1 MASTE
6 SLPLQPNSGT
16 ASGAAK
22 DGWLFAVT
30 IFLSAFLLF
39 QVQLVVAKYLLP
51 WFGGAPAVWTT
62 SMLFF
67 QVLLLAG
74 YFYAHRVSSR
84 LSPRRQSQLQIVLI
98 GIAVLAMTVLALR
111 WGSPITPGPAWRPED
126 SAQPIRELL
135 LALTVSLGL
144 PFFLL
149 ATTSPLLQR
158 WMATRGRETGA
169 VYRLYAVSNLGSLL
183 GLVTYPFLVEP
194 NLRIMTQARVWTA
207 GFFLYALFLALC
219 AWKVRTSTAPIK
231 PLPSE
236 SPASTVSVRDRLFW
250 FGLSMCGSL
259 LLLSTTSLVSEDMGV
274 VPMIWVLPL
283 TLYLLTFI
291 LCFSGFPFY
300 RRSIFWPAMVLVLV
314 MATMGLFRGAYLSA
328 YAQIYVFCFTL
339 FVICMVCH
347 GELARNVPRVQH
359 LTNFYLIIA
368 AGGAAGG
375 IFTGL
380 IAPLVFKGFWEYHIA
395 LILSAVLVL
404 WAMFRDDHPWL
415 RRPNLWMPFA
425 ILWVICLAPRY
436 LDKVGWANIPPRE
449 MQWINTLLIVL
460 PLIVALLLWMESRQ
474 RVPEKAGLWFTRSG
488 LVISVVFLALV
499 LFAETAMERGTLLVQ
514 NRSFYG
520 VLKVRERNAETPE
533 FHYYELLHG
542 RILHGMQ
549 LRYPQHRHSLTTYY
563 TKGSGLG
570 MAIMNHP
577 RRKVGPIRIG
587 AVGMGVG
594 TVAGYVRAGDL
605 IRFYEINPQVMK
617 LSLGDKVVFTY
628 LSDTPGRFEIVR
640 GDARLSM
647 ERELEE
653 NRPQQYDVLILDA
666 FSSDAIPVH
675 LLTLEAMQMYEKHLR
690 DADSVIA
697 VHISNRAVDLKPVV
711 AGLAQKLNLEA
722 TFVKN
727 ASMGETVSSSDWIVL
742 SRSRTTL
749 DAQDFRNEGQPI
761 LANTQAPLW
770 TDDYSD
776 LFSLIKR

>member
-6 SLPLQPNSGT
+6 TVPIETSAA
-16 ASGAAK
+16 ASAQK
-22 DGWLFAVT
+22 YGWLVAAT

-74 YFYAHRVSSR
+74 YFYAHRMSSR
-84 LSPRRQSQLQIVLI
+84 LSPRRQSQLQIGLLAGALVVMAI
-98 GIAVLAMTVLALR
+98 LAMR
-111 WGSPITPGPAWRPED
+111 WGSPITPGPAWRPAD
-126 SAQPIRELL
+126 SGQPIRELL
-135 LALTVSLGL
+135 RVLTVSLGL

-158 WMATRGRETGA
+158 WVAMQGGKGGA

-183 GLVTYPFLVEP
+183 GLVSYPFLVEP
-194 NLRIMTQARVWTA
+194 NLRILTQAKVWTA
-207 GFFLYALFLALC
+207 GFVLYAIFSALC
-219 AWKVRTSTAPIK
+219 AWRLRTSTSAAPEA
-231 PLPSE
+231 PEAPATE
-236 SPASTVSVRDRLFW
+236 PVSPAPLRDRIFW
-250 FGLSMCGSL
+250 FALSMCGSL

-274 VPMIWVLPL
+274 VPLMWVLPL

-300 RRSIFWPAMVLVLV
+300 LRSVFLPAMAFVLV
-314 MATMGLFRGAYLSA
+314 MATMALFRGAYLSA
-328 YAQIYVFCFTL
+328 YSQIYVFCFTL

-347 GELARNVPRVQH
+347 GELARSVPAVQN

-368 AGGAAGG
+368 CGGAAGG
-375 IFTGL
+375 ILTG
-380 IAPLVFKGFWEYHIA
+380 IVAPLVFRGLWEYHIA
-395 LILSAVLVL
+395 LVFAALLAL
-404 WAMFRDDHPWL
+404 WAMFRDSHPWL
-415 RRPNLWMPFA
+415 RRPNLWLPFA
-425 ILWVICLAPRY
+425 ILFVVCLVPRY
-436 LDKVGWANIPPRE
+436 LDKAGWATIAPDALRWVN
-449 MQWINTLLIVL
+449 IVL
-460 PLIVALLLWMESRQ
+460 VILPFVMVALIWMESKMRL
-474 RVPEKAGLWFTRSG
+474 PAAGLWFTRSG
-488 LVISVVFLALV
+488 LVVSVGFLALM
-499 LFAETAMERGTLLVQ
+499 LYIETTAERGKLLLQ
-514 NRSFYG
+514 GRNFYG
-520 VLKVRERNAETPE
+520 VLKVRERNGNNGEYQY
-533 FHYYELLHG
+533 FELLHG

-549 LRYPQHRHSLTTYY
+549 LQSPKYRETLTTYY

-570 MAIMNHP
+570 LAIMNHP
-577 RRKVGPIRIG
+577 WRKVGPIKIG

-617 LSLGDKVVFTY
+617 LDLGDNAVFTY
-628 LSDTPGRFEIVR
+628 LNDCKGRFEIVR

-690 DADSVIA
+690 NKDSVIA

-711 AGLAQKLNLEA
+711 AGLAQRLNMQA
-722 TFVKN
+722 TWVSN
-727 ASMGETVSSSDWIVL
+727 GEFGDAISASDWVIL
-742 SRSRTTL
+742 SHSRTTL
-749 DAQDFRNEGQPI
+749 DAEEFLKEGRPM
-761 LANTQAPLW
+761 LANTNAPLW

-776 LFSLIKR
+776 LFSLIKK